1 MVSVETFSACCVQ
14 GVGQWIGL
22 QPGRS
27 LKPRYA
33 VSAMPMCLDD
43 ADEASSILK
52 GAQLLSSRL
61 QSSTELGA
69 RTAAS
74 HAWITPRL
82 ACVFCASQSVVL
94 RATTMHQSSRAA
106 R

>member
-33 VSAMPMCLDD
+33 VSAIPTCLDD

-61 QSSTELGA
+61 QSSTKSGRANRGFA
-69 RTAAS
+69 RLDNPA
-74 HAWITPRL
+74 P
-82 ACVFCASQSVVL
+82 CVRVL
-94 RATTMHQSSRAA
+94 R
-106 R
+106 